1 MFYFRF
7 RLYDLYSEDQYI
19 FSLILSMCLESS
31 KTCDEHHLFSNA
43 LLPKPKCNWNKDFT
57 ITGMNSH
64 VLMFNYPVEHMWSML
79 LSFYY
84 FFLFSPFCVLSPFLP
99 VSLDCSL
106 LFARLVFSNVY
117 TIIPQII
124 KLIRYDR
131 LICPIVSST
140 IKDGGH

>member
-7 RLYDLYSEDQYI
+7 RLYDLYSEDRYI

-43 LLPKPKCNWNKDFT
+43 LLPKPKCNWNKEFT
-57 ITGMNSH
+57 ITGMSNH
-64 VLMFNYPVEHMWSML
+64 VLMINCPVEHMWSVL
-79 LSFYY
+79 LV
-84 FFLFSPFCVLSPFLP
+84 FLFFCFVFFVLCL
-99 VSLDCSL
+99 VLIVAC
-106 LFARLVFSNVY
+106 LVFSNAY

-140 IKDGGH
+140 IKDGGHY